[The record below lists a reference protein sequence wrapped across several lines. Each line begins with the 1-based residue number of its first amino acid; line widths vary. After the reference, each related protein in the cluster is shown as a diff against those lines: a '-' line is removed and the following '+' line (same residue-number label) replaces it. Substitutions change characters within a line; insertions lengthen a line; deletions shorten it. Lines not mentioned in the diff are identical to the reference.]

1 MGIIRN
7 FVKQGRDL
15 SQRFRL
21 RQPQVFDAQA
31 AVLRKLIEKAQDTEF
46 GKAHGFKELYFSHNI
61 VKDFQ
66 KAVPLGN
73 YSTMHP
79 WWQRAYEGEENIT
92 WPGRTDRF
100 ALSSG
105 TSEGASK
112 FIPVTK
118 NMLKQI
124 KRTSAKQLL
133 AIARSDLP
141 KEFMTKH
148 SLMVSGSTDLQ
159 FNGINYS
166 GDLSGITTENLPFWF
181 EPFSRPH
188 KRTRKHRDWEQ
199 KIEEMVSEAKKWD
212 VGMIAGV
219 PAWIQILFEK
229 IIERYDLN
237 TIHDIWPNFK
247 VYIHGGVAF
256 GPYKKAFEKLLGEE
270 IYYYETYLAS
280 EGFMAFATRPD
291 AEGMAL
297 QTNSGIYFEFV
308 PFNEDNFT
316 EDGDLRPNAEA
327 LTILEIEPGVEYAL
341 VISTNSGTWR
351 YLIGDVVKFTS
362 SQNLEVV
369 ITGRIKHFL
378 SLCGEHLSVDN
389 MTKAINLLGDEY
401 SASMPEFTVMGI
413 PYKGKFAHHWYIGCD
428 RDLNKEEVKAK
439 LDNFLKELN
448 DDYAVERNHAL
459 HDIIVDLIPNQLFLD
474 FLKQKGKIG
483 AQNKFPR
490 VLKGE
495 LMNEWKAFITEH
507 QAQVVAS
514 L

>member
-21 RQPQVFDAQA
+21 KQPQVFDAQA
-31 AVLRKLIEKAQDTEF
+31 AVLRKLVEKAQDTEF
-46 GKAHGFKELYFSHNI
+46 GKAHGFKDLYFSPTI
-61 VKDFQ
+61 VEDFQ
-66 KAVPLGN
+66 KLVPLGN
-73 YSTMHP
+73 YGTMQP
-79 WWQRAYEGEENIT
+79 WWNRAYEGEENIT
-92 WPGRTDRF
+92 WPGKTDRF

-118 NMLKQI
+118 DMLKQI
-124 KRTSAKQLL
+124 KRTSTKQLL
-133 AIARSDLP
+133 ALARTDLP

-148 SLMVSGSTDLQ
+148 SLMVGGSTDLQ

-181 EPFSRPH
+181 EPFSRPN
-188 KRTRKHRDWEQ
+188 KRTRKNRDWEQ
-199 KIEEMVSEAKKWD
+199 KIEEMVTDAKKWD

-219 PAWIQILFEK
+219 PAWIQILLEK
-229 IIERYDLN
+229 IIARYELK

-256 GPYKKAFEKLLGEE
+256 GPYKKSFEKLLGEE
-270 IYYYETYLAS
+270 IFYYETYLAS

-297 QTNSGIYFEFV
+297 QINAGIYFEFV
-308 PFNEDNFT
+308 PFNEENFT
-316 EDGDLRPNAEA
+316 EDGDLRPNAQA
-327 LTILEIEPGVEYAL
+327 LTILQIEPDVEYAL
-341 VISTNSGTWR
+341 VISTVSGTWR

-362 SQNLEVV
+362 SQNLEMV

-389 MTKAINLLGDEY
+389 MTKAVNLLGDEY
-401 SASMPEFTVMGI
+401 GVSIPEFTVMGI
-413 PYKGKFAHHWYIGCD
+413 PYNGFFAHHWFLACD
-428 RDLNKEEVKAK
+428 QELDSEEVKVK
-439 LDNFLKELN
+439 LDNYLKELN

-459 HDIIVDLIPNQLFLD
+459 HDVLVDIMPNQLFLD
-474 FLKQKGKIG
+474 FMKQKGKIG
-483 AQNKFPR
+483 AQSKFPR
-490 VLKGE
+490 VLKGD
-495 LMNEWKAFITEH
+495 LCTEWKEFISQH
-507 QAQVVAS
+507 HSSQNLS

>member
-7 FVKQGRDL
+7 FVKQGLDL
-15 SQRFRL
+15 GQRFRL
-21 RQPQVFDAQA
+21 KQPQAFDAQT
-31 AVLRKLIEKAQDTEF
+31 AVLRKLIEKAQDTSF
-46 GKAHGFKELYFSHNI
+46 GREHGFRDLYYSPNI
-61 VKDFQ
+61 SEEF
-66 KAVPLGN
+66 ASRVPLGN

-79 WWQRAYEGEENIT
+79 WWQRAYNGESNVC
-92 WPGRTDRF
+92 WPGQTTHF

-112 FIPVTK
+112 YIPVTK
-118 NMLKQI
+118 DMLKQI

-159 FNGINYS
+159 FNGITYS
-166 GDLSGITTENLPFWF
+166 GDLSGITTGNLPFWF
-181 EPFSRPH
+181 EPFSKPD
-188 KRTRKHRDWEQ
+188 KKIRKNRDWET

-229 IIERYDLN
+229 IIERYNLN

-256 GPYKKAFEKLLGEE
+256 APYKKAFEKLVGEE
-270 IYYYETYLAS
+270 IFYYETYLAS
-280 EGFMAFATRPD
+280 EGFMAFATRPN

-297 QTNSGIYFEFV
+297 QVNSGTYFEFV
-308 PFNEDNFT
+308 PFDRFNFS
-316 EDGDLRPNAEA
+316 EDGDLLPEA
-327 LTILEIEPGVEYAL
+327 KALNIMQIEPGVEYAL
-341 VISTNSGTWR
+341 VISTVSGTWR
-351 YLIGDVVKFTS
+351 YLIGDVVKFVD
-362 SQNLEVV
+362 SQNLELV

-389 MTKAINLLGDEY
+389 MTKAVHLLSEEY
-401 SASMPEFTVMGI
+401 GTSMPEFTVMGI
-413 PYKGKFAHHWYIGCD
+413 PHEGLFAHHWYIGCD
-428 RDLNKEEVKAK
+428 QDLDPSDVKVK
-439 LDNFLKELN
+439 LDHYLKELN

-459 HDIIVDLIPNQLFLD
+459 HEILVDVVPHQVFID
-474 FLKQKGKIG
+474 FMKEKGKMG

-490 VLKGE
+490 VLKGDTM
-495 LMNEWKAFITEH
+495 LEWQAFM
-507 QAQVVAS
+507 AQRQKNTVA

>member
-21 RQPQVFDAQA
+21 KQPQVFDAQA

-46 GKAHGFKELYFSHNI
+46 GKAHGFKELYFSQNI
-61 VKDFQ
+61 VKEFQ
-66 KAVPLGN
+66 ERVPLGS

-79 WWQRAYEGEENIT
+79 WWKRAFEGEENIA
-92 WPGRTDRF
+92 WPGKTNHF

-118 NMLKQI
+118 DMLKQI
-124 KRTSAKQLL
+124 KRTSTKQLI
-133 AIARSDLP
+133 AIARSNLP

-159 FNGINYS
+159 FNGLNYS
-166 GDLSGITTENLPFWF
+166 GDLSGITTEKLPFWF

-188 KRTRKHRDWEQ
+188 KRIRKHRDWEM

-270 IYYYETYLAS
+270 IFYYETYLAS

-308 PFNEDNFT
+308 PFNEENFT
-316 EDGDLRPNAEA
+316 EDGDLRPNAQA
-327 LTILEIEPGVEYAL
+327 LTILEIEPEVEYAL
-341 VISTNSGTWR
+341 VISTVSGTWR

-389 MTKAINLLGDEY
+389 MTKAINQLSDEY
-401 SASMPEFTVMGI
+401 GVSMSEFTVMGE
-413 PYKGKFAHHWYIGCD
+413 PHEGLFAHHWYIACD
-428 RDLNKEEVKAK
+428 HELDPEEVKFK
-439 LDNFLKELN
+439 LDQYLKDLN

-459 HDIIVDLIPNQLFLD
+459 HAILVDIIPSQAFLD

-483 AQNKFPR
+483 SSNKFPR

-495 LMNEWKAFITEH
+495 MMNEWKAFVAEH
-507 QAQVVAS
+507 QPGTVS